1 MLIETFAVCHNEGEM
16 MHYFLR
22 HYLQYGSVT
31 IFDNQSTDDSVKIA
45 EKAGAIVYEFDTNN
59 EFREDVLTQIRNTC
73 WKESKAGWVIVT
85 DIDELV
91 YHKDLVKTLEN
102 IKETVIL
109 PRMFNMYADE
119 FPHIEG
125 QIYDVVKY
133 GVEFASKPCLFR
145 PSEIKEM
152 NFEVGCHAAHPEGN
166 YSLNFTSEIINLH
179 FKNLSLDYVIQ
190 RNAYLNSRQ
199 SDVNRENNWNW
210 HLAETP
216 EETKKAFEHA
226 KTRLIKVI

>member
-1 MLIETFAVCHNEGEM
+1 MLIEIFAVCHNEEKM

-45 EKAGAIVYEFDTNN
+45 EKAGAIIFQFDTNN
-59 EFREDVLTQIRNTC
+59 EFREDVLTQIRNIC
-73 WKESKAGWVIVT
+73 WKESKADWVIIT

-91 YHKDLVKTLEN
+91 YHKDLIKTLEN
-102 IKETVIL
+102 IKETVVL
-109 PRMFNMYADE
+109 PHMFNMYSDE

-133 GVEFASKPCLFR
+133 GTEIRSKMCLFR
-145 PSEIKEM
+145 PNEITAM
-152 NFEVGCHAAHPEGN
+152 NYEAGCHFAWPEGN
-166 YSLNFTSEIINLH
+166 FKLNFTSDIINLH
-179 FKNLSLDYVIQ
+179 FKNLSTEYVIK

-199 SDVNRENNWNW
+199 SDINRENNWNW
-210 HLAETP
+210 HLAETA
-216 EETKKAFEHA
+216 EQTIKNFEHN
-226 KTRLIKVI
+226 KQRLIKVV

>member
-1 MLIETFAVCHNEGEM
+1 MTIEIFAVSHNESPM

-22 HYLQYGSVT
+22 HYLRYGKVT

-45 EKAGAIVYEFDTNN
+45 EKAGAIIYEFDTNN

-73 WKESKAGWVIVT
+73 WKGSKADWVIVT

-102 IKETVIL
+102 IKETVVL

-133 GVEFASKPCLFR
+133 GVEFNSKPCLFR
-145 PSEIKEM
+145 PSEIISM
-152 NFEVGCHAAHPEGN
+152 NYEPGCHFANPKGN
-166 YSLNFTSEIINLH
+166 YSLNFTSPIINLH
-179 FKNLSLDYVIQ
+179 FKNLSIDYVVE
-190 RNAYLNSRQ
+190 RNKLLWSRQ
-199 SDVNRENNWNW
+199 SEENNKNGWNW
-210 HLAETP
+210 HTNTTQEDVI
-216 EETKKAFEHA
+216 KNFEQA
-226 KTRLIKVI
+226 KTRLIKVV